1 MCGRYSSY
9 YTWREIWEF
18 SGGLQLVLP
27 AEDPQP
33 AYNLAPTQSGWV
45 LVAEGEG
52 RAHATQMRWG
62 LIPAWARDAKIAY
75 STINA
80 RVETANSKPAFRSA
94 WKSRRCLV
102 PASGYYE
109 WPGEGRQ
116 KQPYYIHATDAPVLM
131 FGGLWERW
139 SPKGGEPIET
149 YSIVTMDAVGELARL
164 HDRMPLMLP
173 PELHRD
179 WIEGDG
185 EQATAIAQAAPLPS
199 LSWHAVGKAVGNV
212 RNQGPQL
219 IEPIAETGIAHDP

>member
-1 MCGRYSSY
+1 
-9 YTWREIWEF
+9 
-18 SGGLQLVLP
+18 
-27 AEDPQP
+27 
-33 AYNLAPTQSGWV
+33 
-45 LVAEGEG
+45 
-52 RAHATQMRWG
+52 
-62 LIPAWARDAKIAY
+62 
-75 STINA
+75 
-80 RVETANSKPAFRSA
+80 
-94 WKSRRCLV
+94 
-102 PASGYYE
+102 
-109 WPGEGRQ
+109 
-116 KQPYYIHATDAPVLM
+116 HATDAPVLM

>member
-1 MCGRYSSY
+1 VCGRYSSY

-18 SGGLQLVLP
+18 SGGLQLSVP
-27 AEDPQP
+27 SEDPLP
-33 AYNLAPTQSGWV
+33 AYNLAPTQAGWV
-45 LVAEGEG
+45 LVGESES
-52 RAHATQMRWG
+52 RALATQMRWG

-80 RVETANSKPAFRSA
+80 RVETASSKPAFRSA

-102 PASGYYE
+102 PASGYFE
-109 WPGEGRQ
+109 WPGEGKQ

-139 SPKGGEPIET
+139 SPKDGEAIET
-149 YSIVTMDAVGELARL
+149 YSIVTMDAAGDLARL
-164 HDRMPLMLP
+164 HDRMPLILP
-173 PELHRD
+173 PDLHRD

-185 EQATAIAQAAPLPS
+185 EQAAAIAQAAPVPALT
-199 LSWHAVGKAVGNV
+199 WYAVGKAVGNV

-219 IEPIAETGIAHDP
+219 IEPVDPLRSL